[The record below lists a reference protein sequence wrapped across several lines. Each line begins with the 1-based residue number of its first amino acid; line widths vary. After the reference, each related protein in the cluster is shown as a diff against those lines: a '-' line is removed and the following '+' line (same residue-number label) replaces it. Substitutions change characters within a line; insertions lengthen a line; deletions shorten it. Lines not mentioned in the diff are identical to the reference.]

1 MKLLLKLN
9 LIFLLVFL
17 LALAM
22 TGYFSYKLL
31 FNNARDE
38 VIQNAKVMMEAAFSV
53 RKYTVT
59 QIRPIIK
66 QTPDAQLGKVFHPQ
80 SVPAYAATEA
90 FANLR
95 EKFPEYSYK
104 EATLNP
110 TNPRNRA
117 TDWESDLI
125 KEFSDHPDKKEI
137 IGDRQSPTGHSLF
150 LSHPIRITNPA
161 CLACHSTPEEAPLAM
176 RKLYGDNNGFGW
188 KEGEVVGAQLV
199 TVPMTTALEK
209 ANQVWRTFMSVLA
222 GIFLLVLILLN
233 ILLNKFVIKP
243 VKRMA
248 LFANS
253 VSMGNLD
260 EPELPVQG
268 KDEVANLTESFN
280 RMSRSVKEAMN
291 LLDD

>member
-38 VIQNAKVMMEAAFSV
+38 VIQNAKVMMEAALSV
-53 RKYTVT
+53 RKYTVS

-90 FANLR
+90 FSNLR

-117 TDWESDLI
+117 SDWESDLI
-125 KEFSDHPDKKEI
+125 KEFSDNPDKKEI
-137 IGDRQSPTGHSLF
+137 IGDRESPTGRSLF

-176 RKLYGDNNGFGW
+176 RKLYGENNGFGW
-188 KEGEVVGAQLV
+188 KEGEVVGTQLV

-291 LLDD
+291 LLED